1 MHTRA
6 TQCPIFNERIMLSSC
21 SRADTDGAT
30 GGAYQDAFLAVNDA
44 KLQGVALLAGGGALW
59 YVAA

>member
-6 TQCPIFNERIMLSSC
+6 TQCPIFNELIILFLLLPGPSG
-21 SRADTDGAT
+21 RATDGA
-30 GGAYQDAFLAVNDA
+30 YQEGFLPVNDA
-44 KLQGVALLAGGGALW
+44 KLQGVGLLAGSGALW